1 MKFTTYCMLHTVQ
14 YAAYE
19 HENKISHIK
28 YVYFSKLSS
37 AQLFQKPGIKQ
48 FYSKNT
54 VINKPSPDGA

>member
-48 FYSKNT
+48 LYKKYSYK
-54 VINKPSPDGA
+54 